1 MEIYD
6 SLVIG
11 AGPAGITAAIY
22 LKRANLNVAIIEKET
37 PGGQI
42 NKTSSIENYP
52 GIKQITGPEL
62 AYQLYEQLNEYKIP
76 YIYGEVL
83 EIQEED
89 NIKIVKLKDKE
100 LKAKKI
106 IIAVGKT
113 ARKLPAKNEESLE
126 GKGISF
132 CSLCDGHLYKDED
145 VAIVGGGNSALE
157 ESLYLSDICKSV
169 TILYRKENLRGDK
182 ILVEKIKQ
190 KENINILYNTEIKE
204 FIGKDEKLEKLIIT
218 ENKEEKELKVK
229 ACFIFIGYE
238 PATKF
243 LKNLDILNEKGYIIT
258 DEKKETKIKGIFAAG
273 DIVEKE
279 AYQIITAAS
288 DGAIAA
294 TSLIKELSL
303 EE

>member
-83 EIQEED
+83 EIQED

-238 PATKF
+238 PEKKF